1 MLRTLSAACLLL
13 VPLGATPAI
22 AQAQAQPPQHSTPA
36 SAAAHPR
43 TTTTTATAPVGAEA
57 TSEGAAYFE
66 FLKGRMLEGL
76 GRVTDA
82 LEAYERA
89 SKMDPHSAQIRA
101 EIAALYARQNR
112 PADAITAAKAALN
125 LDPDDSEAHWVLG
138 TVYAAVIEAR
148 AEDAASGSRTRR
160 TRRGGTSA
168 GAGNDADEALPTLDD
183 AIEHLEKARPERTYD
198 NGLHL
203 ALGRL
208 YLQKEQY
215 DKAIGVTLY
224 VFEREGSIDA
234 GFLLAQAYDAA
245 NRRDDAI
252 NVLEEALGAEPEYPR
267 AFAYLAD
274 LYVRQQNWDKAADA
288 YGRAAAASPEPLEFQ
303 LRQSAALVSAG
314 QTAAA
319 RDVLTKVSQSNPTEP
334 RTLYLLAEAQRGVQ
348 DLDGAEATARKLMT
362 LAPKQP
368 FGPHAL
374 AQVYAQR
381 HQYKDVIA
389 ILAPYLQSADQ
400 TVLQSRGIAP
410 IWVSLG
416 TAYQESGD
424 FPKAI
429 DAFQHA
435 KQVGGNDG
443 AFGVYLVQAYMA
455 AGEKAKAVQ
464 LASEI
469 HTSHP
474 GNLRIMTLEAEARL
488 QNGEKEAA
496 IGILK
501 EAVTKNPDDAQA
513 YVALANVYLEAK
525 QYRDAEA
532 LLQQASTRFPKDIT
546 IPFQLGAIFE
556 EQRNVPEAEQA
567 FRRALALD
575 PQHAP
580 TLNYLGYMYAD
591 HGVRLDEAVKLLSQA
606 VEIDPYNG
614 SYLDSLGWAYFKKG
628 DASKARDYLV
638 RAGDQLPRN
647 SVVQEHVGDVLFALH
662 DNQGAV
668 AAWQRALAGDGRA
681 IDKASIE
688 RKIEQARKR

>member
-1 MLRTLSAACLLL
+1 M
-13 VPLGATPAI
+13 
-22 AQAQAQPPQHSTPA
+22 
-36 SAAAHPR
+36 
-43 TTTTTATAPVGAEA
+43 APVGAES
-57 TSEGAAYFE
+57 TPEGAAYFE

-89 SKMDPHSAQIRA
+89 SKMNPQSAQIRA

-112 PADAITAAKAALN
+112 PVDAINAAKAALK

-148 AEDAASGSRTRR
+148 AEDATSGSRTRR
-160 TRRGGTSA
+160 TRRGAAA
-168 GAGNDADEALPTLDD
+168 GAAGSDASAAEDALPTLDD
-183 AIEHLEKARPERTYD
+183 AIEHLEKARPERLYD

-215 DKAIGVTLY
+215 EKAIGVTSY

-274 LYVRQQNWDKAADA
+274 LYVRQQNWEKAADA

-314 QTAAA
+314 QTGPA
-319 RDVLTKVSQSNPTEP
+319 RDVLTKVAASNPTEP

-381 HQYKDVIA
+381 HQNKDVIA

-400 TVLQSRGIAP
+400 TILQSRGIAP

-416 TAYQESGD
+416 TAYQDSGD

-443 AFGVYLVQAYMA
+443 AFGAYLVQAYMA

-464 LASEI
+464 LAGEI
-469 HTSHP
+469 RASHP
-474 GNLRIMTLEAEARL
+474 GNLRMMTLEAEARL
-488 QNGEKEAA
+488 QNGEKDAA

-513 YVALANVYLEAK
+513 YVALANIYLEAK
-525 QYRDAEA
+525 QYRDAES

-546 IPFQLGAIFE
+546 IPFQLGALFE

-628 DASKARDYLV
+628 DPTKAREYLV
-638 RAGDQLPRN
+638 RAGDMQPRN

-668 AAWQRALAGDGRA
+668 AAWQRALAGDGRS
-681 IDKASIE
+681 IDKTAIE